1 MLMPGF
7 GQAPIVFD
15 AGVVL
20 YSVVDI
26 VEDIVVYVCVSSTGR
41 EFDGERGVNSPR
53 IAVADTESHQWAVVG
68 ILIAIVVGHGDI
80 EPREITGQTEEVSL
94 RKVFQPES
102 EFRLKSQNPES
113 VIVLDGVWAVNNRK
127 NRARNGLRAELRTE
141 VWQFRRPVAGHWS

>member
-1 MLMPGF
+1 M
-7 GQAPIVFD
+7 
-15 AGVVL
+15 
-20 YSVVDI
+20 YSVFDI

-41 EFDGERGVNSPR
+41 EFDGERGVYFPR
-53 IAVADTESHQWAVVG
+53 IAVADTESHQWAVVC

-127 NRARNGLRAELRTE
+127 IE
-141 VWQFRRPVAGHWS
+141 

>member
-1 MLMPGF
+1 M
-7 GQAPIVFD
+7 
-15 AGVVL
+15 

-41 EFDGERGVNSPR
+41 EFDGERRVYFPR
-53 IAVADTESHQWAVVG
+53 IAVADTESHQWAVVC
-68 ILIAIVVGHGDI
+68 ILIAIVVGDGDI

-113 VIVLDGVWAVNNRK
+113 VIVLDGVWAVNHRK
-127 NRARNGLRAELRTE
+127 IERETVCEPNFSTE
-141 VWQFRRPVAGHWS
+141 VCNSGAQQQGIGLESEEWD